1 MSGHSKWATIKH
13 AKGLADAKRGK
24 IFTKFIKEIS
34 IAARMGGGDPNS
46 NPRLRTVIIKAR
58 AANMPKD
65 NIERAIKKGTGEDG
79 ATAYEELVYEGYA
92 AGGGAVMV
100 EVLTDNKN
108 RAAADVRNIFNKNGG
123 NLGVAGSVSRMFQRK
138 GTIEYD
144 AEKVSEDEVMEV
156 ALEAGADDIVNED
169 GIITVTTSADAFASV
184 ADALNAKG
192 FESLSADVGMIP
204 DMYSPVDADTAV
216 KVAKLINR
224 LEDNDDVQN
233 VYSNV
238 EYPDDFDPEAAE

>member
-92 AGGGAVMV
+92 AGGVAVMV

-184 ADALNAKG
+184 ADG

>member
-13 AKGLADAKRGK
+13 AKGLADATRGK

-79 ATAYEELVYEGYA
+79 AAAYEELVYEGYA
-92 AGGGAVMV
+92 PGGVAVMV
-100 EVLTDNKN
+100 EVLTDNHN
-108 RAAADVRNIFNKNGG
+108 RAAADVRNIFTKHGG
-123 NLGVAGSVSRMFQRK
+123 NLGSTGSVSRMFQRK
-138 GTIEYD
+138 GTIELD
-144 AEKVSEDEVMEV
+144 AEKVSEDEVMEI
-156 ALEAGADDIVNED
+156 ALEAGADDVVNED
-169 GIITVTTSADAFASV
+169 GVITVTTTPDAFSAV
-184 ADALNAKG
+184 ADALAEKG
-192 FESLSADVGMIP
+192 IETLSADVGLVP
-204 DMYSPVDADTAV
+204 DAYTAVDKDTAA
-216 KVAKLINR
+216 KVQKMIDK

-233 VYSNV
+233 VYHTA
-238 EYPDDFDPEAAE
+238 EFPDDFDPEA

>member
-34 IAARMGGGDPNS
+34 IAARLGGGDPAS

-65 NIERAIKKGTGEDG
+65 NIDRAIKKGTGEDG
-79 ATAYEELVYEGYA
+79 ATSFEELVYEGYA
-92 AGGGAVMV
+92 AGGVAVMV

-108 RAAADVRNIFNKNGG
+108 RAAADIRNIFTKTSG
-123 NLGVAGSVSRMFQRK
+123 NLGTTGSVSRMFQRK
-138 GTIEYD
+138 GTIEFD

-156 ALEAGADDIVNED
+156 ALEAGADDITNDD
-169 GIITVTTSADAFASV
+169 GIITVTTTSDSFATV
-184 ADALNAKG
+184 ADALNEKG
-192 FESLSADVGMIP
+192 FESLSADVGMVP
-204 DMYSPVDADTAV
+204 EAYTAVDKDTAA
-216 KVAKLINR
+216 KVQKLIDK

-233 VYSNV
+233 VYHTA
-238 EYPDDFDPEAAE
+238 EFPDDFEPEE

>member
-34 IAARMGGGDPNS
+34 IAARMGGGDPTS

-65 NIERAIKKGTGEDG
+65 NIDRAIKKGTGEDG
-79 ATAYEELVYEGYA
+79 ATSFEELVYEGYA
-92 AGGGAVMV
+92 AGGVAVMV

-108 RAAADVRNIFNKNGG
+108 RAAADIRNIFTKTGG
-123 NLGVAGSVSRMFQRK
+123 NLGTTGSVSRMFQRK
-138 GTIEYD
+138 GTIEFD

-156 ALEAGADDIVNED
+156 ALEAGADDITNDD
-169 GIITVTTSADAFASV
+169 GIITVTTTSDSFATV
-184 ADALNAKG
+184 ADALNEKG
-192 FESLSADVGMIP
+192 FESLSADVGMVP
-204 DMYSPVDADTAV
+204 DAYTAVDKDTAA
-216 KVAKLINR
+216 KVQKLIDK

-233 VYSNV
+233 VYHTA
-238 EYPDDFDPEAAE
+238 EFPDDFEPEE

>member
-79 ATAYEELVYEGYA
+79 GAAYEEYLYEGYA
-92 AGGGAVMV
+92 PGGVAVMV
-100 EVLTDNKN
+100 EVLSDNKN
-108 RAAADVRNIFNKNGG
+108 RAAADVKNIFAKNGG
-123 NLGVAGSVSRMFQRK
+123 NLGTSGSVSRMFQRK
-138 GTIEYD
+138 GTIELD

-156 ALEAGADDIVNED
+156 ALDAGAEDIVNED
-169 GIITVTTSADAFASV
+169 GIITVTTTPDAFTAV
-184 ADALNAKG
+184 AEALQEKG
-192 FESLSADVGMIP
+192 YETLSADVGMVP
-204 DMYSPVDADTAV
+204 DAYTPVDKDTAA
-216 KVAKLINR
+216 KVQRLIDR

-233 VYSNV
+233 VYHTA
-238 EYPDDFDPEAAE
+238 EYPDDFVPEE

>member
-13 AKGLADAKRGK
+13 AKGIADAKRGK

-79 ATAYEELVYEGYA
+79 ATSYEELVYEGYA
-92 AGGGAVMV
+92 PGGVAVMV

-108 RAAADVRNIFNKNGG
+108 RAAANVRNILTKNGG
-123 NLGVAGSVSRMFQRK
+123 NLGTTGSVSRMFQRK
-138 GTIEYD
+138 GTIAID
-144 AEKVSEDEVMEV
+144 SEKASEDTVMEI
-156 ALEAGADDIVNED
+156 ALDAGADDVVNED
-169 GIITVTTSADAFASV
+169 GVITVTTAPDTFAAV
-184 ADALNAKG
+184 ADALSEKG
-192 FESLSADVGMIP
+192 IETLSADVGMVP
-204 DMYSPVDADTAV
+204 DAYTAIDKETAV
-216 KVAKLINR
+216 KVQKLIDR
-224 LEDNDDVQN
+224 LEDDDDVQN
-233 VYSNV
+233 VYHTA
-238 EYPDDFDPEAAE
+238 EFPDDFEPEE

>member
-65 NIERAIKKGTGEDG
+65 NIDRAIKKGTGEDG
-79 ATAYEELVYEGYA
+79 GAAYEEYLYEGYA
-92 AGGGAVMV
+92 PGGVAVMV
-100 EVLTDNKN
+100 EVLSDNKN
-108 RAAADVRNIFNKNGG
+108 RAAADVKNIFTKNGG
-123 NLGVAGSVSRMFQRK
+123 NLGTSGSVSRMFQRK
-138 GTIEYD
+138 GTIELD

-156 ALEAGADDIVNED
+156 ALEAGADDVKAED
-169 GIITVTTSADAFASV
+169 GGFEIVTSPDAFDAVEAALSDAGIEVEV
-184 ADALNAKG
+184 AELTMVPDTETALTGEDAEKFQKMLDAL
-192 FESLSADVGMIP
+192 EEL
-204 DMYSPVDADTAV
+204 
-216 KVAKLINR
+216 
-224 LEDNDDVQN
+224 DDVQD
-233 VYSNV
+233 VYHSA
-238 EYPDDFDPEAAE
+238 DMPEEEE

>member
-1 MSGHSKWATIKH
+1 M
-13 AKGLADAKRGK
+13 LPVK
-24 IFTKFIKEIS
+24 IIF
-34 IAARMGGGDPNS
+34 
-46 NPRLRTVIIKAR
+46 
-58 AANMPKD
+58 
-65 NIERAIKKGTGEDG
+65 
-79 ATAYEELVYEGYA
+79 
-92 AGGGAVMV
+92 
-100 EVLTDNKN
+100 
-108 RAAADVRNIFNKNGG
+108 DVDCHKNGG

-238 EYPDDFDPEAAE
+238 EYPDDFEPEE

>member
-24 IFTKFIKEIS
+24 LFTKFIKEIS

-46 NPRLRTVIIKAR
+46 NPRLRTAIIKAR
-58 AANMPKD
+58 ASNMPKD
-65 NIERAIKKGTGEDG
+65 NIDRAIKKGTGELG
-79 ATAYEELVYEGYA
+79 AAVFEELVYEGYA
-92 AGGGAVMV
+92 AGGVAVMV

-123 NLGVAGSVSRMFQRK
+123 NLGVSGSVSRMFQRK

-144 AEKVSEDEVMEV
+144 AEKVSEDQVMEI
-156 ALEAGADDIVNED
+156 ALEAGADDIVNES
-169 GIITVTTSADAFASV
+169 GVITVTTSAEAFAAV
-184 ADALNAKG
+184 ADALTEKG
-192 FESLSADVGMIP
+192 FESLSGEVGMVP
-204 DMYSPVDADTAV
+204 DAYSAVDADTAA
-216 KVAKLINR
+216 KVAKLLNR

-238 EYPDDFDPEAAE
+238 EYPEDFDPDSV

>member
-13 AKGLADAKRGK
+13 AKGIADAKRGK

-34 IAARMGGGDPNS
+34 IAARMGGGDPDS

-92 AGGGAVMV
+92 AGGVAVMV

-108 RAAADVRNIFNKNGG
+108 RAAADVRNIFTKNGG
-123 NLGVAGSVSRMFQRK
+123 NLGTTGSVSRMFQRK

-144 AEKVSEDEVMEV
+144 ADKVNEDEVMEV

-169 GIITVTTSADAFASV
+169 GVITVTTTPEAFSAV

-192 FESLSADVGMIP
+192 FESLSADVGMVP
-204 DMYSPVDADTAV
+204 DAYTPVDKETAA
-216 KVAKLINR
+216 KVQKMIDR

-233 VYSNV
+233 VYHTA
-238 EYPDDFDPEAAE
+238 EFPDDFEPEE

>member
-92 AGGGAVMV
+92 PGGVAVMV
-100 EVLTDNKN
+100 EVLTDNHN
-108 RAAADVRNIFNKNGG
+108 RAAADVRNIFTKNGG
-123 NLGVAGSVSRMFQRK
+123 NLGTTGSVSRMFQRK
-138 GTIEYD
+138 GTIELD
-144 AEKVSEDEVMEV
+144 AEKVNEDEVMEV
-156 ALEAGADDIVNED
+156 VLDAGAEDVVAED
-169 GIITVTTSADAFASV
+169 GVITVTTTPDAFSAV
-184 ADALNAKG
+184 ADALNEKG
-192 FESLSADVGMIP
+192 FESLSADVGMVP
-204 DMYSPVDADTAV
+204 DAYTAV
-216 KVAKLINR
+216 DKETAAKVQKLIDR

-233 VYSNV
+233 VYHTA
-238 EYPDDFDPEAAE
+238 EFPDDFEPEA

>member
-34 IAARMGGGDPNS
+34 IAARMGGGDPDA

-65 NIERAIKKGTGEDG
+65 NIERAIKKGTGEDS
-79 ATAYEELVYEGYA
+79 ATSYEELVYEGYA
-92 AGGGAVMV
+92 PGGVAVMV

-108 RAAADVRNIFNKNGG
+108 RAAANIRNVFTKNGG
-123 NLGVAGSVSRMFQRK
+123 NLGTTGSVSRMFQRK

-169 GIITVTTSADAFASV
+169 GVITVTTSPDAFAAV

-192 FESLSADVGMIP
+192 FESLSADVGMVP
-204 DMYSPVDADTAV
+204 DAYTSVDKDTAA
-216 KVAKLINR
+216 KVQKLIDK
-224 LEDNDDVQN
+224 LEDDDDVQN
-233 VYSNV
+233 VYHTA
-238 EYPDDFDPEAAE
+238 EYPDDFEAE

>member
-34 IAARMGGGDPNS
+34 IAAKMGGGDPDA

-65 NIERAIKKGTGEDG
+65 NIERAIKKGTGEDS
-79 ATAYEELVYEGYA
+79 ATSYEELVYEGYA
-92 AGGGAVMV
+92 PGGVAVMV

-108 RAAADVRNIFNKNGG
+108 RAAANIRNVFTKNGG
-123 NLGVAGSVSRMFQRK
+123 NLGTSGSVSRMFQRK

-169 GIITVTTSADAFASV
+169 GVITVTTSPDAFAAV

-192 FESLSADVGMIP
+192 FESLSADVGMVP
-204 DMYSPVDADTAV
+204 DAYTSVDKDTAA
-216 KVAKLINR
+216 KVQKLIDK
-224 LEDNDDVQN
+224 LEDDEDVQN
-233 VYSNV
+233 VYHTA
-238 EYPDDFDPEAAE
+238 EYPDDFEAE